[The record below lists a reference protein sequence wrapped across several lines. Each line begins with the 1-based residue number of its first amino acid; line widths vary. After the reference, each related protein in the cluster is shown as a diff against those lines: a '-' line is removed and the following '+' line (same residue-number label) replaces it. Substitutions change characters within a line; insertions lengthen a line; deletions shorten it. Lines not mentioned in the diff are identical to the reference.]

1 MGRNEELVEKA
12 QSGHAW
18 ALEDLWEN
26 NRALVAYIA
35 KRYQVSSGRLYE
47 NDDLMQ
53 AGYLGLHVAAMT
65 YSETRGASFSTYS
78 VFHIRRAMREIV
90 GLRGRRDVIFDSL
103 PLDAPVAADDDHTLL
118 DKIPAP
124 EEESTL
130 ERDELARIMRE
141 AVSKM
146 KNDRA
151 RETVQAVYWEG
162 MTLSE
167 FARIKGVSKN
177 TVNEW
182 MQRAYSILRGDWRV
196 VSLALVEGYDTE
208 YNRYKGLSMFS
219 SSRSSS
225 VENVVIAQEDREL
238 RQKAL
243 YAHLGRLAASCFVG
257 APPDKE
263 QEDLDHGSQ

>member
-1 MGRNEELVEKA
+1 MVIPNVAELKSCRTKQGLSA
-12 QSGHAW
+12 
-18 ALEDLWEN
+18 
-26 NRALVAYIA
+26 RALAIKASLNAATVAGIE
-35 KRYQVSSGRLYE
+35 KTGR
-47 NDDLMQ
+47 
-53 AGYLGLHVAAMT
+53 
-65 YSETRGASFSTYS
+65 
-78 VFHIRRAMREIV
+78 
-90 GLRGRRDVIFDSL
+90 
-103 PLDAPVAADDDHTLL
+103 PVAPSTANDDHTLL

-243 YAHLGRLAASCFVG
+243 YAHLGRLAASCFVW